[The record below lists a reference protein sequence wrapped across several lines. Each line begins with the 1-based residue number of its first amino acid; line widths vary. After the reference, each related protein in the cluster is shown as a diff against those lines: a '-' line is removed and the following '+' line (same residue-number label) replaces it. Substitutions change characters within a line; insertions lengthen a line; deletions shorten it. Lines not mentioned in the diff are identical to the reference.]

1 MAEDV
6 VSRLEKRIDELL
18 AYQGRLT
25 AENEKLRKAQKNLLN
40 ERRRCRRELDS
51 ILSKLDHL

>member
-25 AENEKLRKAQKNLLN
+25 AENEKLRKVQKNLLN